1 MARPIKTGMDYFP
14 HDTDSCSDEKIEAL
28 MLLYGAK
35 GYAFYFILLERIY
48 RTNNLELDISDAETI
63 QILSRKI
70 SITTD
75 EFFLILNTSLK
86 YKCFDK
92 IAYEKDKILTSDGIK
107 KRANVVFEKRNKM
120 RIAYESKY
128 KGVSDAETT
137 QEIIAETPQ
146 SKEKKSKVL
155 YIDENI
161 KTWRN
166 DFETYLSDCKKGYA
180 SIINDSDFMER
191 LQKLNPKIN
200 IRSSLEMGFIAYWGS
215 EEGWKNKKSKKSKTI
230 DWKSTII
237 KTIKLNAVYY

>member
-1 MARPIKTGMDYFP
+1 MKKYKP
-14 HDTDSCSDEKIEAL
+14 
-28 MLLYGAK
+28 
-35 GYAFYFILLERIY
+35 
-48 RTNNLELDISDAETI
+48 NVELDISDAETI

-75 EFFLILNTSLK
+75 EFFQKLNSSFK

-92 IAYEKDKILTSDGIK
+92 NVYEKDKILTSDGIK

-128 KGVSDAETT
+128 KVVSDAETT
-137 QEIIAETPQ
+137 QETISETQQ
-146 SKEKKSKVL
+146 SKVKKSKVL
-155 YIDENI
+155 YIEEDI

-166 DFETYLSDCKKGYA
+166 DYETYLSDCKKGYA
-180 SIINDSDFMER
+180 SIINDAEFMER